1 MMIENIRLA
10 FQGIFSHK
18 LRSFLTMLGVII
30 GIASIIAIV
39 STIQGTNEQIMQNL
53 IGAGNNAVTISLRQ
67 GDGEYYMDSGL
78 PAGVS
83 PVTEEQKESI
93 RKLPQAADAT
103 FYVTRSYVDGITSVN
118 ASLSSGRAMGIDTH
132 YLSTCGYEVYSGRPF
147 TENDYKAFHK
157 VLLLDETAAGI
168 LFPDENPIGK
178 IVEVRTEPFTVV
190 GLIRKADK
198 FQPVIESYED
208 YVTYTQEAY
217 GMALMPD
224 ASWPIVFLYDEP
236 ENCSVRAK
244 RTEDMSSV
252 GRDAENIMNQ
262 SVTGTGDIS
271 YRAEDLL
278 EKARNK
284 QELSASTN
292 NLLIWVASI
301 ALLVGGIGVMNIM
314 LVSVTERTS
323 EIGLKKAI
331 GARKRTIL
339 FQFLTESAVLTSMGG
354 VIGVAVGIILSQV
367 ISRVTATPVSIS
379 VPAIIL
385 SVAFSML
392 IGIVFGILPSI
403 KAANL
408 NPIDALRSE

>member
-1 MMIENIRLA
+1 MIENIRLA

-53 IGAGNNAVTISLRQ
+53 IGAGNNAVTISLMQ
-67 GDGEYYMDSGL
+67 GDGEYYMDAGV
-78 PAGVS
+78 PAGITPVS
-83 PVTEEQKESI
+83 EEQKEAI
-93 RKLPQAADAT
+93 RKLSKAADAT
-103 FYVTRSYVDGITSVN
+103 FYLTRSYVDGVSSAN
-118 ASLSSGRAMGIDTH
+118 ASLSSARALGIDSH
-132 YLSTCGYEVYSGRPF
+132 YLSTCGYEVYEGRPF
-147 TENDYKAFHK
+147 VESDYACFHK
-157 VLLLDETAAGI
+157 VLLLDETASGI
-168 LFPDENPIGK
+168 LFPDEDPIGK
-178 IVEVRTEPFTVV
+178 IVEVRSEPFTVV

-208 YVTYTQEAY
+208 YMTYTQEEY
-217 GMALMPD
+217 GMLLMPD

-236 ENCSVRAK
+236 ENCSVRAV

-252 GRDAENIMNQ
+252 GRDAESIMNQ
-262 SVTGTGDIS
+262 SVNGSNDIS
-271 YRAEDLL
+271 YHAEDLL
-278 EKARNK
+278 EKAKNR

-331 GARKRTIL
+331 GARKKTIL
-339 FQFLTESAVLTSMGG
+339 LQFLTESAVLTSMGG
-354 VIGVAVGIILSQV
+354 VIGVVVGIILSQV
-367 ISRVTATPVSIS
+367 ISRMTETPVSIS

-392 IGIVFGILPSI
+392 IGIIFGILPSI